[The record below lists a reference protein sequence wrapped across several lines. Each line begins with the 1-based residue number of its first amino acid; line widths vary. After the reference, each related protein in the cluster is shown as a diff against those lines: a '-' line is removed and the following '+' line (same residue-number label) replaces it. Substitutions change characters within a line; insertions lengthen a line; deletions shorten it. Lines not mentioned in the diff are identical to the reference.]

1 MNTCTEYLHHSYTPV
16 IAVQDPR
23 ALTTRVVQFHRR
35 DVADMAQL
43 RVTQQIF
50 DVAARPVGNRDPR
63 LFALAQSDAS
73 IPANM
78 AQVFSLSGAVL
89 LGESVDAGWRLG
101 LSGEAGQTLETWDGR
116 EEYSLGGVEQVLVSG
131 INYNAFGQVESE
143 IAGNG
148 VSTANSY
155 DPANGSL
162 QQLTAH
168 KRDGTTLQ
176 DLRYE
181 YDPAGNILRI
191 EDASQTTRYFR
202 NQIIEAVSTY
212 RCCIG
217 LRVRRRELA
226 TISCATA

>member
-1 MNTCTEYLHHSYTPV
+1 
-16 IAVQDPR
+16 
-23 ALTTRVVQFHRR
+23 
-35 DVADMAQL
+35 
-43 RVTQQIF
+43 
-50 DVAARPVGNRDPR
+50 
-63 LFALAQSDAS
+63 
-73 IPANM
+73 
-78 AQVFSLSGAVL
+78 
-89 LGESVDAGWRLG
+89 

-155 DPANGSL
+155 DPANVSL

-202 NQIIEAVSTY
+202 NQIIEAASIY

-217 LRVRRRELA
+217 LR
-226 TISCATA
+226 